1 MCGISGILSCD
12 GDVRP
17 EAFRALALR
26 MTDTLVH
33 RGPDD
38 GQVWVDPK
46 VGIALGQ
53 RRLAIID
60 LSAAGRQPMASTS
73 GRYMIT
79 YNGEIYNFREL
90 GQDLRALGHSFR
102 GHSDTE
108 VLLAAIAEWGV
119 GEALRRANGMFA
131 FALWDRQDRSLTL
144 ARDRLGK
151 KPLYYGWCGKSF
163 LFGSELKC
171 LRVHPDFDDEIDR
184 DALGLL
190 VQHQWIPAPYSI
202 YRRIRKLP
210 AGSTLTLRAG
220 AKPER
225 LEPESYWSLEE
236 AARRGD
242 QAPFSGSEADA
253 VGELDSLLRD
263 AVKRRMIADVDLGA
277 LLSGGIDSTTVVAL
291 MQAQSERPTRTFA
304 IGFNDPKFDEAGH
317 AKAIAN
323 FLGTDHTELYVSPD
337 DGLDLISRLSTV
349 YDEPFADSSQIP
361 TLMVSQLARRE
372 VTVALSGDGG
382 DEVFGGYPRYAQ
394 TPEKWDR
401 LRRYPRGLRRGMT
414 AAARCLERGS
424 WNVLGVSG
432 PEKQRPLGPWQR
444 YPSKLRRRTAHIGAA
459 NAVDLFAGMRVACP
473 RASEFVVGARTAR
486 TVFSDPDG
494 WPVLGE
500 PRKTMMYLDMVSY
513 LPDDILVKVDR
524 ASMAA
529 CLEVRSPLLDHRVV
543 EFALTLPL
551 HIRMGGAKG
560 GKRILRQVLERYVP
574 RSLTDRPK
582 QGFSVPISSWL
593 CGPMRDWAE
602 DLLGQGRLRADGYF
616 NVEAVRRTWQQHL
629 AGWCDNRDLLWS
641 VLMFQA
647 WNDALREGPGQFTDV
662 KVTA

>member
-1 MCGISGILSCD
+1 MCGISGILLCD

-17 EAFRALALR
+17 EAFRALASR

-38 GQVWVDPK
+38 GQVWVDARAG
-46 VGIALGQ
+46 VALGQ
-53 RRLAIID
+53 RRLSIID
-60 LSAAGRQPMASTS
+60 LSTAGRQPMASAS

-90 GQDLRALGHSFR
+90 AEDLRALGHGFR

-108 VLLAAIAEWGV
+108 VLLAAISEWGV
-119 GEALRRANGMFA
+119 EEALRRANGMFA
-131 FALWDRQDRSLTL
+131 FALWDRETRSLTL

-151 KPLYYGWCGKSF
+151 KPLYFGWCGKSF

-210 AGSTLTLRAG
+210 AGSLLTLRAEG
-220 AKPER
+220 APGYPT
-225 LEPESYWSLEE
+225 PESYWSLED
-236 AARRGD
+236 AAQRGER
-242 QAPFSGSEADA
+242 AAFPGSEEEA
-253 VGELDSLLRD
+253 VEELDSLLRD

-277 LLSGGIDSTTVVAL
+277 LLSGGIDSTTVVAM
-291 MQAQSERPTRTFA
+291 MQAQSSRPIRTFA
-304 IGFNDPKFDEAGH
+304 IGFNDPKFNEADH
-317 AKAIAN
+317 AKAIAD
-323 FLGTDHTELYVSPD
+323 FLGTDHTELYISPD
-337 DGLDLISRLSTV
+337 DGLDLIPRLCTV
-349 YDEPFADSSQIP
+349 YDEPFADPSQIP
-361 TLMVSQLARRE
+361 TLMVSELARRE

-394 TPEKWDR
+394 TPKKWNR
-401 LRRYPRGLRRGMT
+401 LRRYPRAMRRGVA
-414 AAARCLERGS
+414 AAARCLERGT
-424 WNVLGVSG
+424 WNVLAASG
-432 PEKQRPLGPWQR
+432 PKARRSLGPWQR
-444 YPSKLRRRTAHIGAA
+444 FPSKLRRRTAHIGAES
-459 NAVDLFAGMRVACP
+459 AVDLFAGMRVACQ
-473 RASEFVVGARTAR
+473 RASEFVLGARTAQ
-486 TVFSDPDG
+486 TVLSAPAG
-494 WPVLGE
+494 WPDFAE
-500 PRKTMMYLDMVSY
+500 PRKTMMYLDMMSY

-529 CLEVRSPLLDHRVV
+529 SLEVRSPLLDYRVV
-543 EFALTLPL
+543 EFAWTLPL
-551 HIRMGGAKG
+551 HLRMGGAKG
-560 GKRILRQVLERYVP
+560 GKRILRQVLARYVH
-574 RSLTDRPK
+574 RGLTDRPK

-602 DLLGQGRLRADGYF
+602 DLLGERRLLVDGF
-616 NVEAVRRTWQQHL
+616 FHVEAVRRTWQQHL

-641 VLMFQA
+641 VLMFQT
-647 WNDALREGPGQFTDV
+647 WYDAQREQLEQPPSA